1 MCRVFC
7 HNCGSSSVELSERLY
22 ENGSIQMCLQEI
34 WEAVGTDALRVVAS
48 CAHDAK
54 GALRS

>member
-1 MCRVFC
+1 MHFVTTVAAAQWSCQR
-7 HNCGSSSVELSERLY
+7 HN

-34 WEAVGTDALRVVAS
+34 WETVGIDALRVVAS

-54 GALRS
+54 WALRS